1 MKTVVYTDDSLN
13 VENFGINGGIIHI
26 RKNSYHLSIGWNEKP
41 SLWYLYD
48 MENGDKY
55 DNRIACGPFRI
66 NTSPFKILAKAL
78 HIVYEEN
85 FPDHIGI
92 NATK

>member
-1 MKTVVYTDDSLN
+1 MLQDDSVN
-13 VENFGINGGIIHI
+13 IQNFGINGGIIQVN
-26 RKNSYHLSIGWNEKP
+26 KNSYHLHIGWNETP
-41 SLWYLYD
+41 SYWYLYD
-48 MENGDKY
+48 MENGDRY
-55 DNRIACGPFRI
+55 DDRIASGPFRI

-85 FPDHIGI
+85 FPNHIGI